1 MLPSMTRPSSRRV
14 GWGGELD
21 SMTETF
27 EEKLARVAGTIHRV
41 AIDDPHRRYRDGLL
55 YYSNKADKLHDA
67 AIALGGDPFGKH
79 FEAFAL
85 LAGFSLEVLI
95 KGTLIGL
102 RENVPMKHN
111 LVTLSEAAGFTIS
124 DDDRAVLKALTVY
137 TTWYSRYP
145 AAKGSREMI
154 EGMEVLRAPYPRAG
168 NLQKIAEAVRTSP
181 VAVNTV
187 NYERLYAF
195 FHQRFFD
202 VQSLVR
208 ESAEWSWDL
217 PKD

>member
-1 MLPSMTRPSSRRV
+1 MK
-14 GWGGELD
+14 
-21 SMTETF
+21 ETF

-55 YYSNKADKLHDA
+55 YYSNKAERLHDA
-67 AIALGGDPFGKH
+67 AMVLGGDPFGHH

-102 RENVPMKHN
+102 REKIPFKHN
-111 LVTLSEAAGFTIS
+111 LISLSEAAGFTIS
-124 DDDRAVLKALTVY
+124 DDDRAVLKAFTVY

-145 AAKGSREMI
+145 AAKGAREMI
-154 EGMEVLRAPYPRAG
+154 EGMEVLNAPYRRGG
-168 NLQKIAEAVRTSP
+168 NLAKIAEAIRTSP
-181 VAVNTV
+181 ATV
-187 NYERLYAF
+187 NPATYERLYRF
-195 FHQRFFD
+195 CHQRFFD
-202 VQSLVR
+202 VQSSVY

-217 PKD
+217 PEG

>member
-1 MLPSMTRPSSRRV
+1 MS
-14 GWGGELD
+14 
-21 SMTETF
+21 ETF
-27 EEKLARVAGTIHRV
+27 EAKLARVAGTIHRV

-55 YYSNKADKLHDA
+55 YYSNKADRLHDA
-67 AIALGGDPFGKH
+67 AMVLGGDPFGHH

-102 RENVPMKHN
+102 REKVPLKHN
-111 LVTLSEAAGFTIS
+111 LVSLSEAAGFTIS
-124 DDDRAVLKALTVY
+124 DDDRSVLRAFTVY

-145 AAKGSREMI
+145 AAKEAREMI

-168 NLQKIAEAVRTSP
+168 NMAKIAETVRRSP
-181 VAVNTV
+181 AAVNTAS
-187 NYERLYAF
+187 YERLYSF
-195 FHQRFFD
+195 CHQRFFD
-202 VQSLVR
+202 VQSSVH

-217 PKD
+217 PEG